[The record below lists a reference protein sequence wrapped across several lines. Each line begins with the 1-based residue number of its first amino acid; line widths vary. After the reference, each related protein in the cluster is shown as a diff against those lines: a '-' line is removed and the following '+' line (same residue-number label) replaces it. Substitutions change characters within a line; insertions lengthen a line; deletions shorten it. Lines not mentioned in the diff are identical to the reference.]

1 MNKLARDY
9 IESLNDFS
17 PIDEDVEPIVTRIAH
32 TGAYQVSTILDGYWV
47 TRTYYGYSKQESIN
61 LFKVELLPCNQ

>member
-1 MNKLARDY
+1 MN
-9 IESLNDFS
+9 NDLT
-17 PIDEDVEPIVTRIAH
+17 VTRIAH
-32 TGAYQVSTILDGYWV
+32 TGAYQVSTILDGYLV